1 MPTIQ
6 RRGKGYRVM
15 VRLKGRPPQYASF
28 ERKRDAEKWGMG
40 VETAIREG
48 RHFTPANPEAG
59 AARKT
64 LADLIDRYVQDVL
77 SSRRKGVKKTA
88 AMLSWWRRELGAY
101 YLPDVTPPLLAGCRD
116 KLLRETT
123 SRGGLRTPATVNRYL
138 GALSHA
144 MSVAAREWMWLD
156 ASPLPRVSRPKESRG
171 RVRCLSDTERE
182 ALLAACAES
191 RDRRLL
197 ALAVLA
203 LSTGARQSEIVRL
216 RWRDVDLARRMAILH
231 ETKNG
236 ERRALSLAGRA
247 LEILE
252 AMSAAKR
259 AGAVFVFEDAPV
271 TPIFPRKAWKDAV
284 AAAGLEDC
292 MSLPTEPR
300 GRVGCLSD
308 AQREAL
314 LAACAESRD
323 AWSAEVRETLHAPP
337 GDPGAERAYRAALL
351 LDAREGRYFLARQY
365 AYRIELVQPIE
376 ELRLAKGEPV
386 FKPANAADEP
396 RLLAQAKAEGT
407 DTTHG
412 TITVFRGTSAILA
425 LVQRPADRLYA
436 LVAPGAAGGKT
447 CALDRIDWEARRVER
462 LALSLP
468 CPGHVSMA
476 AGRDGLYFAEFD
488 GNDGRYF
495 AAWTDLDAARWTTVK
510 EAGFTP

>member
-28 ERKRDAEKWGMG
+28 ERKRDAEIWGKG

-48 RHFTPANPEAG
+48 RHFSPANPEAG

-64 LADLIDRYVQDVL
+64 LAELIDRYVQDVL
-77 SSRRKGVKKTA
+77 SVRRKGVKKTTS
-88 AMLSWWRRELGAY
+88 MLSWWKRELGAY
-101 YLPDVTPPLLAGCRD
+101 FLPDVTPPLIAACRD
-116 KLLRETT
+116 KLLREST
-123 SRGGLRTPATVNRYL
+123 SRGELRSPATVNRYL

-182 ALLAACAES
+182 ALLAACAKS

-216 RWRDVDLARRMAILH
+216 RWRDVDLARGMAILH

-259 AGAVFVFEDAPV
+259 AGAVFVFEDAQV
-271 TPIFPRKAWKDAV
+271 TPVFPRQAWKDAV

-300 GRVGCLSD
+300 GRVRCLSD

-314 LAACAESRD
+314 LAASAESRD
-323 AWSAEVRETLHAPP
+323 R
-337 GDPGAERAYRAALL
+337 
-351 LDAREGRYFLARQY
+351 
-365 AYRIELVQPIE
+365 
-376 ELRLAKGEPV
+376 
-386 FKPANAADEP
+386 
-396 RLLAQAKAEGT
+396 RLLAL
-407 DTTHG
+407 
-412 TITVFRGTSAILA
+412 VILA
-425 LVQRPADRLYA
+425 VSTGARQLEIVRLRWRDVD
-436 LVAPGAAGGKT
+436 L
-447 CALDRIDWEARRVER
+447 ARRVAMLPETKTGGR
-462 LALSLP
+462 RAFSL
-468 CPGHVSMA
+468 
-476 AGRDGLYFAEFD
+476 AGRALEILEAMNAAKRAGAVFVFEGETVTPVFPRKAWDDAVAKAGLEDFRFHDLRHSAASYLAMSGATLAELAAVL
-488 GNDGRYF
+488 GHKTLAMVKRYTHL
-495 AAWTDLDAARWTTVK
+495 TDLHTSGVVSRMNARFLGATDS
-510 EAGFTP
+510 EHARQEL